1 MITTPRL
8 AVIALC
14 LASASASWALT
25 ITQGY
30 DVLSGVHS
38 YGDGFNGSIYSATAS
53 RDFGEDPAYINDV
66 QFDFG
71 SGWHPSLSLN
81 TDFQALT
88 SGYTYGT
95 EIGEGTTVSLNL
107 AGLFSTV
114 SASVPVGMY
123 QFTASIIGGETDS
136 STDILAEYDYVL
148 DVRETIDADLNSS
161 ISSNSVNIGETTTV
175 SATLTNS
182 GPEQIVSTLWFLYVG
197 VPAGGDHPNPV
208 DHMNFGFA
216 GNWFNQAIDPG
227 QSRTDLHSTF
237 TPTALTPQ
245 GMYRVYGGI
254 YYGYHEGDRYFANFD
269 PGPEFEVVP
278 EPATL
283 VGLGT
288 LVLAGLRR
296 RKK

>member
-1 MITTPRL
+1 MTTQRL
-8 AVIALC
+8 AIVALC
-14 LASASASWALT
+14 LATGSASWAFTIDQGFDTLT
-25 ITQGY
+25 
-30 DVLSGVHS
+30 GVHS
-38 YGDGFNGSIYSATAS
+38 YGDGFNGAIYSAYVT
-53 RDFGEDPAYINDV
+53 RDLGDDPAYINDV
-66 QFDFG
+66 QFNFG

-88 SGYTYGT
+88 VGYTYGT
-95 EIGEGTTVSLNL
+95 EISEGTTVSLNL

-136 STDILAEYDYVL
+136 ATDILAEYDYVL
-148 DVRETIDADLNSS
+148 DVRETIDADLDSS
-161 ISSNSVNIGETTTV
+161 ISQSAVGVGDTTTV
-175 SATLTNS
+175 SATLTNT

-197 VPAGGDHPNPV
+197 VPVGGGDHPNPV

-216 GNWFNQAIDPG
+216 GNWFNQPINPG
-227 QSRTDLHSTF
+227 ESRTDLHSTF

-245 GMYRVYGGI
+245 GMYRVYGGV
-254 YYGYHEGDRYFANFD
+254 YYGYHAGDRYFANFD

-278 EPATL
+278 EPASMI
-283 VGLGT
+283 GLGA
-288 LVLAGLRR
+288 LAWVALRR